1 MLCKHNFHRLDAGVL
16 ELVDKYERVR
26 VKDVYPLLL
35 TGKEILAA
43 PRVLNKGRIFNLK
56 TFELAQLVVQ
66 DVMDPDLINKRNR
79 QLVSRRM
86 DRGGCQRFG
95 LCTQSVILH
104 HVVLARNLTLAC
116 NVVP

>member
-1 MLCKHNFHRLDAGVL
+1 VL

-35 TGKEILAA
+35 TGKEVLAA

-56 TFELAQLVVQ
+56 TFELAQLIVQ

-79 QLVSRRM
+79 QLVPRIS
-86 DRGGCQRFG
+86 
-95 LCTQSVILH
+95 H
-104 HVVLARNLTLAC
+104 
-116 NVVP
+116 

>member
-1 MLCKHNFHRLDAGVL
+1 MLRKHNFQRLDASVL
-16 ELVDKYERVR
+16 ELVDQCERIR

-35 TGKEILAA
+35 TSEEELTA
-43 PRVLNKGRIFNLK
+43 PRVLDKGRIFNLK

-86 DRGGCQRFG
+86 DRGGC
-95 LCTQSVILH
+95 
-104 HVVLARNLTLAC
+104 
-116 NVVP
+116 